1 MVNSS
6 RFDPYKSFKFRLS
19 VAALGIAAI
28 GIVRKLLMGASSS
41 KRSKKQ
47 SGAGFIEEVGTGAR
61 PIEVVGTSTA
71 GFTGTAPKERRKGRA
86 AAPRARGGTRK
97 TKRRAS

>member
-6 RFDPYKSFKFRLS
+6 RFDPYKNFKFRLS

-28 GIVRKLLMGASSS
+28 GILRKLLMGASSS

-47 SGAGFIEEVGTGAR
+47 PGVRVIEEVDVRAR
-61 PIEVVGTSTA
+61 PIEVVGTSTV
-71 GFTGTAPKERRKGRA
+71 GSIGTEPKERRKGRS

-97 TKRRAS
+97 TKPRAS